1 MPTKQTKTHPDRRPT
16 VTGYISTTKPEP
28 NADCIVELDSL
39 QKKYGDFT
47 AVDGLELEVP
57 YGQVFGVLGPN
68 GAGKT
73 TTLRMITGLL
83 RPTGGSI
90 TIDGHDMATDSVTAK
105 SVTGFIPDRPYVYD
119 KLTAFE
125 YLRFIGGLYE
135 MEAEQIAERVRHMLS
150 LFELGEWGDSL
161 IESFSHGMK
170 QRLVFAG
177 ALLPEPRLLVVDEPM
192 VGLDPKGHRLIKNL
206 FKELAHEHG
215 MTVLLSTHTLEV
227 AEEVCDQIVIINH
240 GSIVARGTLN
250 ELRLESGESDGS
262 LEEVFLRI
270 TEETEEERAEAVAAR
285 FGRGAGPDSFGD
297 EDRDAS

>member
-1 MPTKQTKTHPDRRPT
+1 MTETATATAEQSDRQ
-16 VTGYISTTKPEP
+16 GYIVQLRK
-28 NADCIVELDSL
+28 LH
-39 QKKYGDFT
+39 KKYGEFT
-47 AVDGLELEVP
+47 AVDHIDLDVP

-83 RPTGGSI
+83 KPTSGSI
-90 TIDGHDMATDSVTAK
+90 TIDGHDMGEDSVAAK

-125 YLRFIGGLYE
+125 YLKFIGGLYN
-135 MEAEQIAERVRHMLS
+135 MPSKRIAERMREMLE
-150 LFELGEWGDSL
+150 LFELREWGDSL

-177 ALLPEPRLLVVDEPM
+177 ALLPKPRLLVVDEPM

-206 FKELAHEHG
+206 FKELAHEIG

-227 AEEVCDQIVIINH
+227 AEEVCDNIVIINH
-240 GSIVARGTLN
+240 GNIIARGTLN
-250 ELRLESGESDGS
+250 ELRTESGEDDGS
-262 LEEVFLRI
+262 LEQVFLRL
-270 TEETEEERAEAVAAR
+270 TEESKEERAQAVAER
-285 FGRGAGPDSFGD
+285 FGH
-297 EDRDAS
+297 EYDASEDGRGTP

>member
-1 MPTKQTKTHPDRRPT
+1 MTDYKSTSTPTK
-16 VTGYISTTKPEP
+16 
-28 NADCIVELDSL
+28 NADSIVVLDQL
-39 QKKYGDFT
+39 EKKYGDFT
-47 AVDGLELEVP
+47 AVDGIDLDVP

-83 RPTGGSI
+83 QPTDGTI
-90 TIDGHDMATDSVTAK
+90 VIDGHDMAEDAVAAK

-135 MEAEQIAERVRHMLS
+135 MQAARVAERIRQMLA

-206 FKELAHEHG
+206 FRELAHEHG

-227 AEEVCDQIVIINH
+227 AEEVCDQIVIVNH
-240 GSIVARGTLN
+240 GSIVARGTLS
-250 ELRLESGESDGS
+250 ELRLESGESDGT

-270 TEETEEERAEAVAAR
+270 TEETEDERAAAVAQR
-285 FGRGAGPDSFGD
+285 FGRGDGPDQFGD
-297 EDRDAS
+297 EDRSAS

>member
-1 MPTKQTKTHPDRRPT
+1 MTEVAPAESGRAQRD
-16 VTGYISTTKPEP
+16 GS
-28 NADCIVELDSL
+28 IVQL
-39 QKKYGDFT
+39 QQLVKMYGDFT
-47 AVDGLELEVP
+47 AVDHIELDVP

-83 RPTGGSI
+83 KPTSGAI
-90 TIDGHDMATDSVTAK
+90 NIDGHFMGEDSVAAK
-105 SVTGFIPDRPYVYD
+105 KVTGFIPDRPYVYD

-125 YLRFIGGLYE
+125 YLKFIGGLYQ
-135 MEAEQIAERVRHMLS
+135 MPASKIASRIRDMLG
-150 LFELGEWGDSL
+150 LFELAEWGDSL

-177 ALLPEPRLLVVDEPM
+177 ALLPEPKLLVVDEPM

-240 GSIVARGTLN
+240 GRIIARGTLN
-250 ELRLESGESDGS
+250 ELRVEAGEGDGS
-262 LEEVFLRI
+262 LEQVFLRL
-270 TEETEEERAEAVAAR
+270 TEESKEERAAAVAER
-285 FGRGAGPDSFGD
+285 FGDQAPDVAGEDDPRGMP
-297 EDRDAS
+297 